1 MNQPP
6 YWSNDEHAL
15 MTGMLLGH
23 LMEKGVV
30 CALSTD
36 ADGNYMN
43 EIIINMEP
51 GAGQLPSEGRSSSL
65 LTVVSTLS
73 CL

>member
-51 GAGQLPSEGRSSSL
+51 GLDSFRVKVEVLPY
-65 LTVVSTLS
+65 
-73 CL
+73 